1 VPSSKQRRENIRREL
16 AQIHKGG
23 GTFLFGYSATIGGQA
38 KFIQICESAF
48 FKALGTGKTTQ
59 WYAAMNAVKNVRS
72 STDKKGRSKFKF
84 QKVVAFITLFLAKC
98 EMPPSQ
104 GMQHIKILPFP
115 NMSHFYQE
123 YCSTFKAPY
132 MALLS
137 TEQAMRFAPS
147 FHPFISLALWADCS
161 RLPKVLAVALWGAQ
175 CPLVHA

>member
-38 KFIQICESAF
+38 KFIQICESAL

-59 WYAAMNAVKNVRS
+59 WYAAMNAVKNGRS

-98 EMPPSQ
+98 EMPPLQ

-147 FHPFISLALWADCS
+147 FHPFISLALS
-161 RLPKVLAVALWGAQ
+161 LSLALSPIISLSPS
-175 CPLVHA
+175 PLHL